1 MKESSAGVIDEL
13 ILRYPVLASCRLS
26 VEAALDILVRSYRA
40 GGKVLVCGNG
50 GSASD
55 AEHICGE
62 LLKKFKKFHELPG
75 RPLYGVRCLPRRSL

>member
-1 MKESSAGVIDEL
+1 MKESSAALIDEL
-13 ILRYPVLASCRLS
+13 TLRYPELASCRLS
-26 VEAALDILVRSYRA
+26 VEAALEVLVKSYRA

-62 LLKKFKKFHELPG
+62 LLKKFKKYRAVPQEL
-75 RPLYGVRCLPRRSL
+75 V

>member
-1 MKESSAGVIDEL
+1 MKESSAALIDEL
-13 ILRYPVLASCRLS
+13 TLRYPELASCRLS
-26 VEAALDILVRSYRA
+26 VEAVLKVLVKSYRA

-62 LLKKFKKFHELPG
+62 LLKKFKKYRAVPQEL
-75 RPLYGVRCLPRRSL
+75 V

>member
-1 MKESSAGVIDEL
+1 MKESSAALIDEL
-13 ILRYPVLASCRLS
+13 TLRYPELASCRLS
-26 VEAALDILVRSYRA
+26 VEAALKVLVKSYRA

-62 LLKKFKKFHELPG
+62 LLKKFKKYRAVPQEL
-75 RPLYGVRCLPRRSL
+75 V